1 MPIGKMRLSS
11 LLLDYA
17 LLLAG
22 SAVFAAGLNAF
33 ILASGLAEGG
43 VTGIA
48 LILYYRAQW
57 PPGWTILALN
67 LPLFFLGW
75 RTLGGAA
82 LVRTIFATVTS
93 SIFIEWMKP
102 LRSFVTHDL
111 LLAALYAG
119 VSIGLGLGLIIRSG
133 GTTGGSDLVARIVH
147 KLTGVNVGRAMFFFD
162 AGVILLSI
170 ATYLD
175 LERAMYTL
183 VALFIGA
190 RVVDLVQETAYAAR
204 AVLVISTRSQAIA
217 RRVLAELERG
227 ATYIRGTGAYSGT
240 EYPLLYVVVSQ
251 SELARLKQI
260 IFEEDPRAFFVVTEA
275 HDVHGE
281 GFTWESPGEGPKPA
295 PEPPQPRDTV

>member
-1 MPIGKMRLSS
+1 MTKGKIRLSS
-11 LLLDYA
+11 LLFDYA

-22 SAVFAAGLNAF
+22 SVIFAAGLNAF
-33 ILASGLAEGG
+33 ILANGLAEGG

-82 LVRTIFATVTS
+82 LVRTIFATVAS

-102 LRSFVTHDL
+102 LRSFATPDL

-133 GTTGGSDLVARIVH
+133 GTTGGSDLVARIAH
-147 KLTGVNVGRAMFFFD
+147 KLTGVNVGRAMFSFD

-190 RVVDLVQETAYAAR
+190 RVVDLVQETAYTAR
-204 AVLVISTRSQAIA
+204 AVLVISTRPQAIA

-260 IFEEDPRAFFVVTEA
+260 ISEEDPRAFFVVTEV

-281 GFTWESPGEGPKPA
+281 GFTWESPEEGTKPEPK
-295 PEPPQPRDTV
+295 PPQPREDV

>member
-1 MPIGKMRLSS
+1 MPISKTRLTS
-11 LLLDYA
+11 LFFDYT

-22 SAVFAAGLNAF
+22 SAIFALGLNAF

-48 LILYYRAQW
+48 LIFYYRANW

-67 LPLFFLGW
+67 LPLFLLGW
-75 RTLGGAA
+75 RILGGAA

-93 SIFIEWMKP
+93 SVFIEWMKP
-102 LRSFVTHDL
+102 FRTFPSHDL

-119 VSIGLGLGLIIRSG
+119 VTIGLGLGLIIRSG

-147 KLTGVNVGRAMFFFD
+147 KFTGINIGRAMFMFD
-162 AGVILLSI
+162 ASVILLSI

-175 LERAMYTL
+175 LERAMYTF

-190 RVVDLVQETAYAAR
+190 RVVDLVQETSYAAR
-204 AVLVISTRSQAIA
+204 AVLVISSRSQEIA
-217 RRVLAELERG
+217 RRVLEELERG

-251 SELARLKQI
+251 SELSRLKQI
-260 IFEEDPRAFFVVTEA
+260 IFEEDPQAFFVISEA

-281 GFTWESPGEGPKPA
+281 GFTWENPPEKPKTSSKSP
-295 PEPPQPRDTV
+295 PPREKA